1 MAKPKYERWD
11 ERQHPRDRN
20 GRFVRKRSP
29 LPVGGKKGA
38 RSYGIGRGRW
48 PLQAT
53 LDVGPGSGRPGATI
67 GGRVRYRDSRRDVA
81 VGIIADAAPARR
93 AMGRA
98 ASRVRRAGT
107 QIKRKKGR

>member
-1 MAKPKYERWD
+1 MAKYERFD
-11 ERQHPRDRN
+11 PRQHPRDRN

-29 LPVGGKKGA
+29 LPVGGKKGSA
-38 RSYGIGRGRW
+38 SYGIGRGHW

-67 GGRVRYRDSRRDVA
+67 GGRVRYRDSHRDVA
-81 VGIIADAAPARR
+81 VGVIADAGAARR

-98 ASRVRRAGT
+98 AGRVRRAGT
-107 QIKRKKGR
+107 RIKLKKGR